1 MKFSATIIIHKG
13 KTTFLS
19 TLLIVFLI
27 FGVNDLHAQY
37 SIWSFKAGPSL
48 GFQRWNGIGS
58 TQPLLGM
65 HGAIAV
71 ESYDPGKPFAFFAE
85 LAYHQRGSSQRIN
98 AGTTQDGINYDGFN
112 IKNKFHNIS
121 FALGGRKS
129 FGQDLRYFYS
139 LDIRA
144 EYTLKYELSNYFEGF
159 GDFVRRFN
167 YGLDVGGG
175 VNIPMGFHMGFVQLQ
190 LQPDLSRQIFSL
202 RFAGQDYQGND
213 IIYPEQKVVNYS
225 LELSV
230 GIRINGNMDPD
241 EE

>member
-1 MKFSATIIIHKG
+1 MKFATQVKSIGLRSCLI
-13 KTTFLS
+13 LS
-19 TLLIVFLI
+19 LIMAMI
-27 FGVNDLHAQY
+27 FGGHDLNAQY
-37 SIWSFKAGPSL
+37 SIWSFKAGPTL
-48 GFQRWNGIGS
+48 GFQRWNGLGS

-65 HGAIAV
+65 HGAVAV
-71 ESYDPGKPFAFFAE
+71 ESYEPDKPFAFFAE

-98 AGTTQDGINYDGFN
+98 AGTTSNGINYEGFN
-112 IKNKFHNIS
+112 IKNKFHNVS

-139 LDIRA
+139 LDLRA

-159 GDFVRRFN
+159 GDYVRRFN

-175 VNIPMGFHMGFVQLQ
+175 INIPIGFHMGFIQLQ
-190 LQPDLSRQIFSL
+190 LQPDLSKQIFSL

-225 LELSV
+225 LELSI
-230 GIRINGNMDPD
+230 GIRFNGNMDVD

>member
-1 MKFSATIIIHKG
+1 MKFAALIKYLSIK
-13 KTTFLS
+13 TFLLPVLFIS
-19 TLLIVFLI
+19 LLLT
-27 FGVNDLHAQY
+27 GGHLSAQY
-37 SIWSFKAGPSL
+37 SIWSFKAGPTL
-48 GFQRWNGIGS
+48 GFQRWNGLGS
-58 TQPLLGM
+58 TQPLLGP

-71 ESYDPGKPFAFFAE
+71 ESYEPGKPFAFFAE
-85 LAYHQRGSSQRIN
+85 LAYHQRGSSQRVN
-98 AGTTQDGINYDGFN
+98 SGTTANGINYEGFN

-129 FGQDLRYFYS
+129 FGQNLRYFYS
-139 LDIRA
+139 LDLRA

-159 GDFVRRFN
+159 GDYVRKFN

-190 LQPDLSRQIFSL
+190 LQPDLSKQIFSL
-202 RFAGQDYQGND
+202 RFAGQDFQGND
-213 IIYPEQKVVNYS
+213 IIYPEQKVINYS

-230 GIRINGNMDPD
+230 GIRINGNMEPD